1 MTNKN
6 WEKEFEE
13 WWDKNS
19 SNHGALRKDKEHIKQ
34 FMLKALFVQK
44 QDILNQ
50 EAERRKREKIETAEA
65 NQKFMKERF
74 KKIIEGMK
82 KEDRTTPDSGLDEE
96 NLSYN
101 QALSDILKALEE

>member
-6 WEKEFEE
+6 WEKEFDNAWKEAKGKQNIVG
-13 WWDKNS
+13 D
-19 SNHGALRKDKEHIKQ
+19 LIMKD
-34 FMLKALFVQK
+34 FLLKALFVQK

-101 QALSDILKALEE
+101 QALSDILKALK